1 MNMYPVSAS
10 SLLKFSAFAVLASL
24 TATASFAADEKPV
37 EAKIE
42 KKAKAGKAP
51 KKEAGSEAKVAFDPS
66 VSLVKWAGE
75 KVTGKHDGE
84 IKLKSGE
91 LMMNG
96 KEVKGGEFVLDMAS
110 ITNADIKDPEY
121 NKKLITHL
129 KSDDFF
135 NVEKFPTANLKI
147 KKITSVEGFVGPTF
161 KMVADLTIKGKT
173 NEIEFPAVVDTKDGK
188 TTATANI
195 TIDRTKW
202 DIKYGSGKFF
212 TGLGDKVINDDFKID
227 VALSTK

>member
-1 MNMYPVSAS
+1 MKVSI
-10 SLLKFSAFAVLASL
+10 LAVFASL
-24 TATASFAADEKPV
+24 SATSTFAADEKPV

-42 KKAKAGKAP
+42 KKAKSGKAGKAS

-66 VSLVKWAGE
+66 ASVVKWAGE

-91 LMMNG
+91 LLMSG

-110 ITNADIKDPEY
+110 ITDADIKDPEY

-147 KKITSVEGFVGPTF
+147 KKVTSVEGFVGPTF
-161 KMVADLTIKGKT
+161 KIVADLTIKGKT
-173 NEIEFPAVVDTKDGK
+173 NEIEFPAVVDTKEGK

-212 TGLGDKVINDDFKID
+212 TGLGDKVIKDDFKID
-227 VALSTK
+227 VALATK